1 MELLGFEP
9 GLPGE
14 SSDCLPLHHWGLLYK
29 NVKFDEK
36 SKIVLQEVEKKIGSS
51 RELGDQALGWGI

>member
-1 MELLGFEP
+1 MVDIFLKSP
-9 GLPGE
+9 NV
-14 SSDCLPLHHWGLLYK
+14 HWGLLYK